1 MKEFLLSI
9 FKSKKIFTRVLI
21 LLIIIAAVICYGFYS
36 DSINV
41 NINKTVGVHEGK

>member
-1 MKEFLLSI
+1 MKDFLLSI
-9 FKSKKIFTRVLI
+9 FGSKKKFMRLFLI
-21 LLIIIAAVICYGFYS
+21 LCIIAAVICYGFYS